1 MVADRSTSDRL
12 HNRGG
17 VRAATRLAE
26 CRSVSALHIPVLL
39 VASAAVK
46 KGNIRNIAVA
56 ECRCP
61 QLFIRRYRKSALAAR
76 LVAIQVM
83 ITGND

>member
-26 CRSVSALHIPVLL
+26 CRSVSALHIPALL
-39 VASAAVK
+39 VASAAV
-46 KGNIRNIAVA
+46 
-56 ECRCP
+56 
-61 QLFIRRYRKSALAAR
+61 
-76 LVAIQVM
+76 
-83 ITGND
+83 